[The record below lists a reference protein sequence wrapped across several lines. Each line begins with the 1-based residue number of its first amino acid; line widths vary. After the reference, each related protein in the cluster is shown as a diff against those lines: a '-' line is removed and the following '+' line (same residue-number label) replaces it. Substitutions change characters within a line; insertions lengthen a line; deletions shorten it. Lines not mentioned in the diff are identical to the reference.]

1 MDCKGCK
8 NENSTDIHVHLAFC
22 NYCKRSKGTQEEK
35 DMHDDKYEKVFTNAD
50 HIRAMSDE
58 ELAEWLAG
66 IDHYWNDGECIVRF
80 GDTHIEDSKYSI
92 LDWLQSENDF

>member
-1 MDCKGCK
+1 MTDCRICK
-8 NENSTDIHVHLAFC
+8 HNYKPLSCEPKC
-22 NYCKRSKGTQEEK
+22 NRMCDGKSDFEPIS
-35 DMHDDKYEKVFTNAD
+35 NAD
-50 HIRAMSDE
+50 RIRAMSDE